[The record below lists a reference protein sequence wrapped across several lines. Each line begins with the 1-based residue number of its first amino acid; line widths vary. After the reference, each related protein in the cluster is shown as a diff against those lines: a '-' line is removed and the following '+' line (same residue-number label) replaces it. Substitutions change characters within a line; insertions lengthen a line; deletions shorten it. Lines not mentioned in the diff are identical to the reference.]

1 MTKTLKDLPSVLL
14 LIDIDSTVSNTEH
27 REHFLDQKPK
37 DWVSFFH
44 ACDGDAPI
52 PEMIL
57 TLKKH
62 IDNQDT
68 SEFKYFFLTGRSGYP
83 EVKEKTKEWLD
94 GIGFDGDRVI
104 YRHPKRFER
113 SYVYKVNALQ
123 KYLSNHNHNP
133 NPDLNV
139 IIIDDDEKVIE
150 KFKELGHI
158 TVQVNTANYKETA
171 NEIDTLLSSLLTTSK
186 KPNA

>member
-1 MTKTLKDLPSVLL
+1 MTKTLKDLPPVLL

-57 TLKKH
+57 TLKKY

-68 SEFKYFFLTGRSGYP
+68 SEFKYFFLTGRAGYP

-94 GIGFDGDRVI
+94 GVGFDGDRVK

-113 SYVYKVNALQ
+113 SYIYKINALQ
-123 KYLSNHNHNP
+123 KYLSNHNP
-133 NPDLNV
+133 NPDLQV
-139 IIIDDDEKVIE
+139 IIIDDDESVIE
-150 KFKELGHI
+150 KFKALGHT
-158 TVQVNTANYKETA
+158 TVLVNTQNYKETA
-171 NEIDTLLSSLLTTSK
+171 QEVERVLDNALAKNKKLS
-186 KPNA
+186 P